1 MCTAV
6 SFGANVLHGNC
17 YGSNTFLLGFPLWC
31 PPLDPL
37 RKRWGPFLAA
47 QNVAHQAFWSCQN
60 SHAEN
65 TKKCWAWKEGTSV
78 SWKDDLVKQ
87 GAKAQINRKLGG
99 RNTYWGRSL
108 NKEACGCGAARVSP
122 VLLGVEATHH
132 LWVCLWL
139 GWFTCEVRGAIK
151 GQADAAHL
159 ATWLPCKT
167 SLGKV

>member
-1 MCTAV
+1 MCIAI
-6 SFGANVLHGNC
+6 SFGANVPNGNC
-17 YGSNTFLLGFPLWC
+17 YGSNTFLLGFPPWC

-78 SWKDDLVKQ
+78 SWKDDYKAGDLVKQ
-87 GAKAQINRKLGG
+87 GATAQINRKLGG

-108 NKEACGCGAARVSP
+108 NKQRSMWVWSSLCESCAVGSWDHP
-122 VLLGVEATHH
+122 PSLGLPLVWLVH
-132 LWVCLWL
+132 LWSGRSYKGAGCCSTL
-139 GWFTCEVRGAIK
+139 GYM
-151 GQADAAHL
+151 
-159 ATWLPCKT
+159 T
-167 SLGKV
+167 SL